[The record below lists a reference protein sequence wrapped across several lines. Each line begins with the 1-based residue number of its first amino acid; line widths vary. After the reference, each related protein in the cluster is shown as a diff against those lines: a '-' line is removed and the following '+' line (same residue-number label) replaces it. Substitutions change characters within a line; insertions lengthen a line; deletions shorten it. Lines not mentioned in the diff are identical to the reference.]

1 MKYCSNCG
9 KELSDDAVFCSGC
22 GKAVEDDSQSDA
34 FSADFGFETNSNN
47 GANTANNPA
56 PNYVKPPVA
65 DSYST
70 LSILGFVFSFIS
82 SLVGLILSI
91 LALNDAKKTGSEKS
105 KTFAKAGIII
115 SSVCIGISVLA
126 GIITAIISIIFAI
139 GIGSSIPLY

>member
-9 KELSDDAVFCSGC
+9 KELPDEAVFCPAC
-22 GKAVEDDSQSDA
+22 GKSADDGV
-34 FSADFGFETNSNN
+34 SADFGFDSNSGNGTNKTNASVPNN
-47 GANTANNPA
+47 VN
-56 PNYVKPPVA
+56 PPVA

-82 SLVGLILSI
+82 ALVGLILSI

-115 SSVCIGISVLA
+115 SSVCMGISVLA
-126 GIITAIISIIFAI
+126 SIIVGIVSLAI
-139 GIGSSIPLY
+139 VIGAGGMLV